1 MFWVGPEDED
11 EGTSFQKKSLLPES
25 SASGGSTL
33 QERPTPMELLILKI
47 NCHIDLTHGV
57 RLLSPQSGLFHSY
70 GGHYDFPI

>member
-1 MFWVGPEDED
+1 VG
-11 EGTSFQKKSLLPES
+11 SFQKKSLLPES

-33 QERPTPMELLILKI
+33 QECPTPRELLILKI
-47 NCHIDLTHGV
+47 NCHIDFTTNGV